1 MNMFAIQVLAEI
13 GVVLLICYGIWH
25 EEDLIE
31 FETVMKQ
38 YIKKKWRHI
47 WNSRKYSMK

>member
-1 MNMFAIQVLAEI
+1 MFALQIIAEVA
-13 GVVLLICYGIWH
+13 VVILLCYGIWH

-31 FETVMKQ
+31 FEAVLKQ

-47 WNSRKYSMK
+47 WNSKKSSMR